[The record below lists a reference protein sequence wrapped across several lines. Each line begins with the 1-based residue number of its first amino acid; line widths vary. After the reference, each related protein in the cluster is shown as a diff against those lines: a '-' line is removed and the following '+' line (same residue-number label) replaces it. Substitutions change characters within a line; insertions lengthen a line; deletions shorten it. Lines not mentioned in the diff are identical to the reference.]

1 MRTAIRLR
9 YARSKRRP
17 DLSEPEVTA
26 DEARELL
33 ARERTRIESA
43 LAISKRGR
51 EELVGDIEDAT
62 DVEDDAELIADE
74 QVDEALAVQL
84 REELEAVER
93 AEARVEAGTYGLSVE
108 SGKPIPKERL
118 EALPWAERTTDEQE
132 RRA

>member
-1 MRTAIRLR
+1 M
-9 YARSKRRP
+9 
-17 DLSEPEVTA
+17 SEPEVTA

-74 QVDEALAVQL
+74 QVDDALAVQL

-118 EALPWAERTTDEQE
+118 EAVPWAERTTDEQE